1 MDKMQFDKDF
11 IKKLGLPEDEAL
23 LLYLIYTKDGIEKTA
38 QSLMNKKLIKPM
50 MLAGY
55 ILTSDGNK
63 YINKHLYSKENKDS
77 LRDIAKA
84 IIACYP
90 LGTREG
96 TSKQWRGNEKEIA
109 DRLRLLQERNDFTF
123 TKEEAVKATEEYVK
137 SFNGQY
143 TYMMFLKYFVIKIKY
158 DEKGNSVIESALQDY
173 IENTRNGGK
182 NVNENNSNWTTV
194 IR

>member
-63 YINKHLYSKENKDS
+63 YINKNLYSKENKDS

-158 DEKGNSVIESALQDY
+158 DEKGNSVIESTLQDY

-182 NVNENNSNWTTV
+182 NVNENNNNWTTV

>member
-1 MDKMQFDKDF
+1 MQFDKDF

-63 YINKHLYSKENKDS
+63 YINKNLYSKENKDS

-158 DEKGNSVIESALQDY
+158 DEKGNSVIESTLQDY

-182 NVNENNSNWTTV
+182 NVNENNNNWTTV